1 MSKGHFFSS
10 SVPIYQRGKHN
21 DCQNKLWEAILVN
34 GETRVEVNSI
44 SKGEKVVL
52 SYQFC
57 VTLERMLCSWI
68 RFNIIFQTNGIGGAM
83 HGKLQSKHFNHRHCT
98 RFKCIAELEN
108 WNCG

>member
-1 MSKGHFFSS
+1 MDQCLNATSFRS

-57 VTLERMLCSWI
+57 VTLERMDKVQFYFPNK
-68 RFNIIFQTNGIGGAM
+68 R
-83 HGKLQSKHFNHRHCT
+83 HRWSN
-98 RFKCIAELEN
+98 A
-108 WNCG
+108 